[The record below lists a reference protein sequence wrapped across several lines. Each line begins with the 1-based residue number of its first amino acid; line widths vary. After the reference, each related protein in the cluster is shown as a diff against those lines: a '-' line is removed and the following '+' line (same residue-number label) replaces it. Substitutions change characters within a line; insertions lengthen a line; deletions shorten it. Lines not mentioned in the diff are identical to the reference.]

1 MVRLRDAP
9 SAVPGTLTRY
19 QVCSLE
25 LVVQPLRHLDLLLV
39 RLGRHELPGSLRGLD
54 LGMQPLGGQRTNDLQ
69 YVRNESVRVGRD
81 EGPSLGCTKCILT
94 PKKNGREGRFH
105 LP

>member
-69 YVRNESVRVGRD
+69 YVRNESVRVRKACPQGTVPYQMYTYA
-81 EGPSLGCTKCILT
+81 EEEWP
-94 PKKNGREGRFH
+94 
-105 LP
+105 